1 MPQWPGMM
9 KTMREKGIQF
19 LVRTFDK
26 ERDADCVKMRMVAIW
41 EAQEEVERGVSEWS
55 NPTAFLA

>member
-1 MPQWPGMM
+1 MM

-19 LVRTFDK
+19 FVRTFDE
-26 ERDADCVKMRMVAIW
+26 ERDADCVKMRMLAIW
-41 EAQEEVERGVSEWS
+41 EAQEVMERGVSGRS